1 MSNPVLDYFSG
12 SRSETLSEASLDAFQ
27 DLLNKTRNLP
37 EPDYRSLI
45 QESFAGFTGSNISP
59 AQQESYERFFKAA
72 GVKSPGEISSY
83 VTQDLAMRPENY
95 GYLPL
100 NETAE
105 KMAAYYGAPNVKDG
119 KFTGTYGRGFDRLE
133 GRPNYA

>member
-45 QESFAGFTGSNISP
+45 QESFAGFTGGNISP
-59 AQQESYERFFKAA
+59 GQQESYERFFKAA

-119 KFTGTYGRGFDRLE
+119 KFTGTYGRGLGKIQ

>member
-1 MSNPVLDYFSG
+1 MSSTLDFFAG
-12 SRSETLSEASLDAFQ
+12 SKSNTLTKDTLAAFQ
-27 DLLNKTRNLP
+27 DLLNKSRNLP

-45 QESFAGFTGSNISP
+45 QESFAGFTGGNISP
-59 AQQESYERFFKAA
+59 GEEESYERFFKAA

-119 KFTGTYGRGFDRLE
+119 KFIGTYGRGLDRIE
-133 GRPNYA
+133 GRPTNYA

>member
-1 MSNPVLDYFSG
+1 MSNSVLDFFSG
-12 SRSETLSEASLDAFQ
+12 SRSQSLTEDTLAAFQ

-45 QESFAGFTGSNISP
+45 QESFAGFTGGNISP
-59 AQQESYERFFKAA
+59 AQQEGYERFFKAA

-95 GYLPL
+95 GYLP
-100 NETAE
+100 
-105 KMAAYYGAPNVKDG
+105 
-119 KFTGTYGRGFDRLE
+119 
-133 GRPNYA
+133 

>member
-1 MSNPVLDYFSG
+1 MSNAALDYFSG
-12 SRSETLSEASLDAFQ
+12 SRSGTLSEASLDAFQ

-45 QESFAGFTGSNISP
+45 QESFAGFTGGNISP
-59 AQQESYERFFKAA
+59 GQEEGYKRFFEAA
-72 GVKSPGEISSY
+72 GIKSPGEISSY
-83 VTQDLAMRPENY
+83 VTQDLAMRPGNY

-119 KFTGTYGRGFDRLE
+119 KFTGTYGRGLGKIQ